1 MTSYACVTCETVVP
15 RGSFRRESKREH
27 GRHLVRFGLVGV
39 SGVLVN
45 YALLYLLVG
54 VGGLNHLVAAALA
67 TEAAILGNFALNDL
81 WTFRDVRP
89 NSTRMRRALR
99 YNLLAS
105 FGLVISVVVLAAL
118 THLSSLH
125 YLFAN
130 LFAIGAATLWNY
142 GANRSWTWP
151 ASSFIQSDHRSEGTH
166 D

>member
-1 MTSYACVTCETVVP
+1 MTNARVTRETVVP
-15 RGSFRRESKREH
+15 RGPFRRGSIREH
-27 GRHLVRFGLVGV
+27 GRRLIRFGLVGF
-39 SGVLVN
+39 SGALIN
-45 YALLYLLVG
+45 YALLYLLAG
-54 VGGLNHLVAAALA
+54 IGGLNHLAAAVLA

-89 NSTRMRRALR
+89 NSTRVRRALR

-118 THLSSLH
+118 TYLSGLH

-130 LFAIGAATLWNY
+130 LFAVGAATLWNY
-142 GANRSWTWP
+142 GTNRSWTWP
-151 ASSFIQSDHRSEGTH
+151 ASSLTRSAPRLEDTH